1 MKKLVIVAA
10 VCTLLSGAVLAEQ
23 GPWMVRARA
32 VGLDMSNKDSTG
44 LGLSVNNKTIPEID
58 ISYFINKN
66 VAVELILTVPQKQTV
81 NSAALGTDIGT
92 FKHLPP
98 VITLQYHFDNF
109 AGFKPYVGAGL
120 NYTQITQVHL
130 LDGDANINSHSW
142 GAAIQAGVDFPIDK
156 NLSFN
161 IDVKKVNIKT
171 DVFVGGVNA
180 GVLKVN
186 PTLFGVGLGYR
197 F

>member
-1 MKKLVIVAA
+1 MKKLILTTA
-10 VCTLLSGAVLAEQ
+10 VCALLSGAAFAEQ
-23 GPWMVRARA
+23 SPWMVRARA

-44 LGLSVNNKTIPEID
+44 LGLNVNNKTIPEID

-81 NSAALGTDIGT
+81 NSTALGTDIGT

-109 AGFKPYVGAGL
+109 ADFKPYVGAGL
-120 NYTQITQVHL
+120 NYTQITQVNL
-130 LDGDANINSHSW
+130 LEGGANINSHSW
-142 GAAIQAGVDFPIDK
+142 GAALQAGVDFPIDK

-161 IDVKKVNIKT
+161 IDIKKVNLKT
-171 DVFVGGVNA
+171 DVFVGGDNK
-180 GVLKVN
+180 GVLKLN
-186 PTLFGVGLGYR
+186 PTLIGVGLGYR
-197 F
+197 Y